1 MPEIKPEGK
10 QIQEGIDIPG
20 NIVSAIWSNCAW
32 IHYVWAFLYT
42 GQQISIFECTITFLY
57 LQLNASTW
65 EKKISGF
72 PALFT
77 MLSFKEE
84 RGNFV
89 TIWMTAPPLCGHSF
103 VSLLLKSTS
112 FVLLCDPLWFFTSY
126 IFIFV
131 IPTCLALIRQWLW
144 YIKEHVIIWFIIII
158 NLILGIYKGELK
170 FVRVCMAYRYH
181 PKVSKRK

>member
-1 MPEIKPEGK
+1 M
-10 QIQEGIDIPG
+10 
-20 NIVSAIWSNCAW
+20 
-32 IHYVWAFLYT
+32 HYYLSVF
-42 GQQISIFECTITFLY
+42 

-77 MLSFKEE
+77 MLSFNEE

-144 YIKEHVIIWFIIII
+144 YIKEHMIIWFIIII